1 MPVQTRQDDD
11 VCTFDDVEHAVR
23 EAPEK
28 CAPDLAMDHGE
39 RQWIALHGFETP
51 VESLQELVT
60 KVVTS
65 LPVSRERVTDVE
77 FGGVSEA

>member
-1 MPVQTRQDDD
+1 MQTAKDDD
-11 VCTFDDVEHAVR
+11 ICAFDDVEHAVR

-39 RQWIALHGFETP
+39 GQRIALHGLETP

-65 LPVSRERVTDVE
+65 LPVPRERVTDVG